1 MRRGLFSFREDP
13 FRNHPDP
20 RFFYPSP
27 DYRKAYDRLVARVQ
41 EASGLALLLG
51 SSGVGKT
58 TLLAKLRQ
66 DLEAAGFCVICP
78 KPGPSNSGSILERCC
93 DAVGL
98 PSGAGSTADS
108 RRAFSDFLQAQ
119 RANDRAIALFIDD
132 AQQLQPMPLVEL
144 WSLVQAGAGSKSVT
158 SVVLAGRFE
167 LETRLRSPELSKIN
181 HAVCARVTLKP
192 LEPKHIGAF
201 IRHRLWIVGYTGP
214 ELFTDEA
221 ILRIADYSK
230 GVPSLINLICGLSLK
245 FARVV
250 SEAVVSAEAVDDMQ
264 RFLGNIGPST
274 STARPQPYDPQSI
287 ARLQKLYDLISLPH
301 LRDSDSPPPA
311 ADEEKPPQ
319 VPREDE
325 IFAEQ
330 DLITAI
336 SNALD
341 WQPMPIEDV
350 KETVRE
356 TVKETVKKDT
366 PPKTEPVLRRKS
378 VLPPLIPLA
387 AGIVLVAFVAGGI
400 AWLYQPDLNLRLLS
414 IADLKRDS
422 QTWKPDDDFAD
433 LEKVLGTDP
442 TTKPAPQIPSQ
453 PTYTTVPQVEAPQT
467 ATKGLLGVAPGGD
480 SEGPLLSDAIELA
493 PAAVADP
500 PVLEVAEATGM
511 EGDPPVLEV
520 AEATG
525 MEGGEV
531 GLSVV
536 ARLAEDAGEE
546 ALSVSV
552 SGLPEGARLSAGERQ
567 ADGSWRLAPADLER
581 RDRARR
587 HGDDGG
593 TRRRQRLDQRDPAR
607 QPGGCSGCGSRARP
621 GGARGGTFDRNAPYQ
636 GQDAS
641 DAWRYR
647 LGATVLRSGRRI
659 RIPGGGEA
667 HGRNLRSL
675 RAQGGRDRR
684 AERGPDRGNRMV
696 SESDSGR

>member
-221 ILRIADYSK
+221 ILRIAHYSK

-433 LEKVLGTDP
+433 LEKVLSGEI
-442 TTKPAPQIPSQ
+442 ALA
-453 PTYTTVPQVEAPQT
+453 VT
-467 ATKGLLGVAPGGD
+467 ATTAAPGGD
-480 SEGPLLSDAIELA
+480 SASTSETLRVSL
-493 PAAVADP
+493 AAVA
-500 PVLEVAEATGM
+500 
-511 EGDPPVLEV
+511 DPPVLEV

-567 ADGSWRLAPADLER
+567 ADGSWRLERGAGDER